1 MVPTGSP
8 FLKQTA
14 PRKFQKELHQFI
26 KQHSNDNI
34 IVAKTININYQK
46 ENHLKKILKLC
57 KIVYLIIY

>member
-14 PRKFQKELHQFI
+14 PRKFLKELHQFL

-34 IVAKTININYQK
+34 IVAKTINIYHQK
-46 ENHLKKILKLC
+46 ANHLKKLL
-57 KIVYLIIY
+57 